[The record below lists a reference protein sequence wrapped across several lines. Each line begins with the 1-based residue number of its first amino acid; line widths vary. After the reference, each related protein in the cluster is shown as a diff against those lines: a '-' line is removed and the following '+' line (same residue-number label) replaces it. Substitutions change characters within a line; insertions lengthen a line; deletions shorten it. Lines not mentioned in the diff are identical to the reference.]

1 MWKLYLH
8 QLSKKQTK
16 QETGFFTIEI
26 LVSLLI
32 AMTFVLVSLQSM
44 VYATML
50 KVQAQERQ
58 RANQLIKEEIERV
71 NVLASNIAEDHAN
84 KCDPVDDPDLSVPGA
99 RTAYQKGYAQE
110 LWDDVQTYTNPP
122 TSTNPP
128 PIEFLI
134 QETQADGTITE
145 SGRRFGL
152 NRIHV
157 SNTTNGS
164 TAPHRTLRVGYE
176 VREWD
181 GTQFIDDAI
190 ADTYIEVIP
199 DVALS
204 CP

>member
-1 MWKLYLH
+1 MWKLYLY
-8 QLSKKQTK
+8 QLSKKQAK

-32 AMTFVLVSLQSM
+32 AMAFVLVSLQSM

-71 NVLASNIAEDHAN
+71 NSLASNIAITDADCDAAN
-84 KCDPVDDPDLSVPGA
+84 YADGF
-99 RTAYQKGYAQE
+99 AQE
-110 LWDDVQTYTNPP
+110 LWNDVQTYTNPP

-134 QETQADGTITE
+134 QETQADGTIAG

-157 SNTTNGS
+157 SSSTNGS
-164 TAPHRTLRVGYE
+164 DAPHRTLRVGYE

-181 GTQFIDDAI
+181 GTNFIGDMI

>member
-8 QLSKKQTK
+8 QLSKNRTE
-16 QETGFFTIEI
+16 ETGFFTVEI
-26 LVSLLI
+26 LASLLI
-32 AMTFVLVSLQSM
+32 AMMFVLVSLQSM

-58 RANQLIKEEIERV
+58 RANQLIQEEIERV
-71 NVLASNIAEDHAN
+71 NVLASRIAIADADCDAAN
-84 KCDPVDDPDLSVPGA
+84 YANGF
-99 RTAYQKGYAQE
+99 AQE
-110 LWDDVQTYTNPP
+110 LWDDIVAEEPFP
-122 TSTNPP
+122 TKY
-128 PIEFLI
+128 LI
-134 QETQADGTITE
+134 QETQDDGTIVE
-145 SGRRFGL
+145 RGRQFGL

-157 SNTTNGS
+157 SENDS
-164 TAPHRTLRVGYE
+164 DAPHRTLRIGYE

-181 GTQFIDDAI
+181 GTQLTGNPI

>member
-16 QETGFFTIEI
+16 ETGFFTIEI

-32 AMTFVLVSLQSM
+32 AMMFVLASLQSM

-58 RANQLIKEEIERV
+58 RANQLIQEEIERV
-71 NVLASNIAEDHAN
+71 NVLASNIAEDHSN
-84 KCDPVDDPDLSVPGA
+84 KCNPVDDPDLSVPGA

-110 LWDDVQTYTNPP
+110 LWDGVQTYITPSSSNL
-122 TSTNPP
+122 P
-128 PIEFLI
+128 PIKFLI
-134 QETQADGTITE
+134 QETQDDGTIVDR
-145 SGRRFGL
+145 GRRFGL
-152 NRIHV
+152 ERIHV

-164 TAPHRTLRVGYE
+164 TAPHRTLRIGYE
-176 VREWD
+176 VREWN
-181 GTQFIDDAI
+181 GTDFTGDTI

>member
-1 MWKLYLH
+1 MWKLYLY
-8 QLSKKQTK
+8 QLYKKQTK
-16 QETGFFTIEI
+16 QETGFFTLEI

-32 AMTFVLVSLQSM
+32 AMTFVLVALQSM

-71 NVLASNIAEDHAN
+71 NILASNIAEDHDAKCEPAN
-84 KCDPVDDPDLSVPGA
+84 YAD
-99 RTAYQKGYAQE
+99 GYARE

-122 TSTNPP
+122 TAADPP
-128 PIEFLI
+128 PVEYLI
-134 QETQADGTITE
+134 QKTQADGTVVS
-145 SGRRFGL
+145 SGRQFGL
-152 NRIHV
+152 NRTHV
-157 SNTTNGS
+157 SVTNS
-164 TAPHRTLRVGYE
+164 TAPHRTLRIRYS

-181 GTQFIDDAI
+181 GTQFVGDSITE
-190 ADTYIEVIP
+190 TYIEVIP

>member
-1 MWKLYLH
+1 MWKLYIQ
-8 QLSKKQTK
+8 QLNKKPKK

-50 KVQAQERQ
+50 RVQAQERQ
-58 RANQLIKEEIERV
+58 RANQLIQEEIERV
-71 NVLASNIAEDHAN
+71 NVLASNIALADAD
-84 KCDPVDDPDLSVPGA
+84 CDAADYGDGF
-99 RTAYQKGYAQE
+99 AQE
-110 LWDDVQTYTNPP
+110 LWDRVNTTNPIQ
-122 TSTNPP
+122 SL
-128 PIEFLI
+128 F
-134 QETQADGTITE
+134 QETQTDGTVVE

-181 GTQFIDDAI
+181 GTQFIGDTI

>member
-16 QETGFFTIEI
+16 ETGFFTIEI

-32 AMTFVLVSLQSM
+32 AMMFVLASLQSM

-58 RANQLIKEEIERV
+58 RANQLIQEEIERV
-71 NVLASNIAEDHAN
+71 NVLASNIAEDHSN
-84 KCDPVDDPDLSVPGA
+84 KCDPA
-99 RTAYQKGYAQE
+99 AYANGYAKE
-110 LWDDVQTYTNPP
+110 LWDLVDDTNPIK
-122 TSTNPP
+122 S
-128 PIEFLI
+128 LI
-134 QETQADGTITE
+134 QETQDDGTIVE
-145 SGRRFGL
+145 RGRRFGL
-152 NRIHV
+152 ERVHV
-157 SNTTNGS
+157 SNTANGS
-164 TAPHRTLRVGYE
+164 TAPHRTLRIGYE
-176 VREWD
+176 VSEWN
-181 GTQFIDDAI
+181 GTNFTGDTI

>member
-1 MWKLYLH
+1 MWKLYLY
-8 QLSKKQTK
+8 QLSKKQIK
-16 QETGFFTIEI
+16 QDTGFFTLEI

-32 AMTFVLVSLQSM
+32 AMTFVLVALQSM

-50 KVQAQERQ
+50 KVQALERQ

-71 NVLASNIAEDHAN
+71 NILASNVPENHGLR
-84 KCDPVDDPDLSVPGA
+84 CDPASYA
-99 RTAYQKGYAQE
+99 NGYASE

-122 TSTNPP
+122 TSSNLP
-128 PIEFLI
+128 PIEYLI
-134 QETQADGTITE
+134 QETQTDGTIAE

-152 NRIHV
+152 NRTHV
-157 SNTTNGS
+157 SNNNS
-164 TAPHRTLRVGYE
+164 NAPHRTLRINYE

-181 GTQFIDDAI
+181 GSQFVGDSI
-190 ADTYIEVIP
+190 AETYIEVIP

>member
-1 MWKLYLH
+1 MWKLYIQ
-8 QLSKKQTK
+8 QLNKKQKK
-16 QETGFFTIEI
+16 QETGFFTLEI

-32 AMTFVLVSLQSM
+32 AMMFVLVSLQSM

-71 NVLASNIAEDHAN
+71 NVLANNIAMADADCDAAN
-84 KCDPVDDPDLSVPGA
+84 YADGF
-99 RTAYQKGYAQE
+99 AQE
-110 LWDDVQTYTNPP
+110 LWEDVQTYANPS
-122 TSTNPP
+122 STDPP

-134 QETQADGTITE
+134 QETQADGTIAG

-181 GTQFIDDAI
+181 GTQFVGDAI

>member
-16 QETGFFTIEI
+16 ETGFFTIEI

-32 AMTFVLVSLQSM
+32 AMMFVLASLQSM

-58 RANQLIKEEIERV
+58 RANQLIQEEIERV
-71 NVLASNIAEDHAN
+71 NVLASNIAEDHSN
-84 KCDPVDDPDLSVPGA
+84 KCDPATYAD
-99 RTAYQKGYAQE
+99 GYAQE
-110 LWDDVQTYTNPP
+110 LWDGVQTYTNPP
-122 TSTNPP
+122 TSSNLP

-134 QETQADGTITE
+134 QETQNDGTIVE
-145 SGRRFGL
+145 RGRRFGL

-164 TAPHRTLRVGYE
+164 NAPHRTLRIGYE
-176 VREWD
+176 VREWN
-181 GTQFIDDAI
+181 GTQFIGDTI

>member
-1 MWKLYLH
+1 MWKLYLY

-32 AMTFVLVSLQSM
+32 AVAFVLVSLQSM

-71 NVLASNIAEDHAN
+71 NNLASNIAEDHAN
-84 KCDPVDDPDLSVPGA
+84 KCDPA
-99 RTAYQKGYAQE
+99 AYASGYAQE
-110 LWDDVQTYTNPP
+110 LWSRVNTTNP
-122 TSTNPP
+122 T
-128 PIEFLI
+128 EYLI
-134 QETQADGTITE
+134 QETQADGTIAE
-145 SGRRFGL
+145 SGRQFGL

-157 SNTTNGS
+157 SENDS

-181 GTQFIDDAI
+181 GTQFIGDTI

>member
-71 NVLASNIAEDHAN
+71 NVLASNIAMADADCDAAN
-84 KCDPVDDPDLSVPGA
+84 YADGF
-99 RTAYQKGYAQE
+99 AQE

-122 TSTNPP
+122 TSTNLP

-134 QETQADGTITE
+134 QETQADGTIAE

>member
-1 MWKLYLH
+1 MWKLYLQ
-8 QLSKKQTK
+8 QLSKKQAK
-16 QETGFFTIEI
+16 QETGFFTLEI

-32 AMTFVLVSLQSM
+32 AMTFVLVALQSM

-71 NVLASNIAEDHAN
+71 NALASNIAEDHAN
-84 KCDPVDDPDLSVPGA
+84 KCDPGTYA
-99 RTAYQKGYAQE
+99 NGYAQD
-110 LWDDVQTYTNPP
+110 LWNVVQTYTNPP
-122 TSTNPP
+122 TSSNPP
-128 PIEFLI
+128 PIEFLF
-134 QETQADGTITE
+134 QETQADGTIAE
-145 SGRRFGL
+145 SGRQYGL
-152 NRIHV
+152 NRVHV
-157 SNTTNGS
+157 SRNITDADANAN
-164 TAPHRTLRVGYE
+164 APYRTLQIGYE

-181 GTQFIDDAI
+181 GNQFMGNAI